1 MVKQKEVPTDDRI
14 TRRWWLQLITSMV
27 ILFLFTQFI
36 LHQLISTDVVSG
48 ISMAQNF
55 RDGDQVLTLRHGK
68 IAHGSVI
75 IFDAPNDPGTLY
87 IKRVIGL
94 PGDRIQM
101 NQDRL
106 YVNGHLTPEPYLQ
119 HYLTGRAFTENFTL
133 KEALGVSQVPAHS
146 YFVLGDN
153 RPVSRDSRRIGFIKQ
168 DRIIGMVKMR
178 YWPLN
183 TFQLY

>member
-1 MVKQKEVPTDDRI
+1 MAKQLTSQIDDSI
-14 TRRWWLQLITSMV
+14 TWRWWLQLMASMV
-27 ILFLFTQFI
+27 ILFLCTQFI
-36 LHQLISTDVVSG
+36 LHRLISTDVVSG

-55 RDGDQVLTLRHGK
+55 RDGDQVLTYRHGK
-68 IAHGSVI
+68 IIHGSVI

-94 PGDRIQM
+94 PGDRVQM

-106 YVNGHLTPEPYLQ
+106 YINGHLTPEPYLQ
-119 HYLTGRAFTENFTL
+119 RYLTGSAFTEDFTL
-133 KEALGVSQVPAHS
+133 KEKLGVDQVPANS

-153 RPVSRDSRRIGFIKQ
+153 RPISRDSRRIGFIKQ
-168 DRIIGMVKMR
+168 NRIIGTVKMR

-183 TFQLY
+183 TLQFY